1 MHIMQ
6 SNDCKA
12 HNIFILHVKFLN
24 KIMQSLSSKKKPS
37 SGSVTLRF
45 DNDILAQLRNES
57 NQKRIS
63 LNTLASQIFQSHVE
77 YDTYASRS
85 GMVSFPKSLLIKLM
99 EGLSEQEVQD
109 LSKYIAKNEIKDMTL
124 LLRKEYTLSSFLDT
138 IESWLRVSGFPYRR
152 DEEITDNRT
161 YTFIIQHDMG
171 KRWSMY
177 FDRLFKYVFE
187 DLNLRKYS
195 FDNTDNSVTFK
206 IQVEE

>member
-1 MHIMQ
+1 MQ
-6 SNDCKA
+6 A
-12 HNIFILHVKFLN
+12 
-24 KIMQSLSSKKKPS
+24 LSTEKKPS

-45 DNDILAQLRNES
+45 DNEILNQLRNES

-77 YDTYASRS
+77 YDTYAGRA
-85 GMVSFPKSLLIKLM
+85 GMVSFPKSLLIRLM
-99 EGLSEQEVQD
+99 EGLDEEEVQD
-109 LSKYIAKNEIKDMTL
+109 LSKHIAKNEIKDMTL

-152 DEEITDNRT
+152 DEEDIGDNRT
-161 YTFIIQHDMG
+161 HTFVIQHDMG

-187 DLNLRKYS
+187 DLKLRKYS

-206 IQVEE
+206 IQVEEE

>member
-1 MHIMQ
+1 MQ
-6 SNDCKA
+6 ALTSE
-12 HNIFILHVKFLN
+12 
-24 KIMQSLSSKKKPS
+24 KKPS

-45 DNDILAQLRNES
+45 DNEILNQLRNES

-77 YDTYASRS
+77 YDTYAGRA
-85 GMVSFPKSLLIKLM
+85 GMVSFPKSLLIRLM
-99 EGLSEQEVQD
+99 KGLGEEEVQD
-109 LSKYIAKNEIKDMTL
+109 LSKHIAKNEIKDMTL

-152 DEEITDNRT
+152 DEEDIGDNRT
-161 YTFIIQHDMG
+161 HTFVIQHDMG

-177 FDRLFKYVFE
+177 FDRLFNYVFE
-187 DLNLRKYS
+187 DLKLRKYS

-206 IQVEE
+206 IQVEEE

>member
-1 MHIMQ
+1 MQ
-6 SNDCKA
+6 A
-12 HNIFILHVKFLN
+12 
-24 KIMQSLSSKKKPS
+24 LSSEKKPS

-45 DNDILAQLRNES
+45 DNEILNQLRNES

-77 YDTYASRS
+77 YDTYAGRA
-85 GMVSFPKSLLIKLM
+85 GMVSFPKSLLIRLM
-99 EGLSEQEVQD
+99 EGLGEEEVQD
-109 LSKYIAKNEIKDMTL
+109 LSKHIAKNEIKDMTL

-152 DEEITDNRT
+152 DEEDIGDNRT
-161 YTFIIQHDMG
+161 HTFVIQHDMG

-177 FDRLFKYVFE
+177 FDRLFNHVFE
-187 DLNLRKYS
+187 DLKLRKYS

-206 IQVEE
+206 IQVEED

>member
-1 MHIMQ
+1 
-6 SNDCKA
+6 
-12 HNIFILHVKFLN
+12 
-24 KIMQSLSSKKKPS
+24 MQSLSSEKKPT

-45 DNDILAQLRNES
+45 DNGILNQLRNEA

-77 YDTYASRS
+77 YDTYASKA
-85 GMVSFPKSLLIKLM
+85 GMISFPKSMLIKLM
-99 EGLSEQEVQD
+99 DGLGEQEVEE

-152 DEEITDNRT
+152 DEDINDNRT
-161 YTFIIQHDMG
+161 HTFVIQHDMG

-195 FDNTDNSVTFK
+195 FDNTDNSIAFK
-206 IQVEE
+206 IQV

>member
-1 MHIMQ
+1 MQ
-6 SNDCKA
+6 
-12 HNIFILHVKFLN
+12 V
-24 KIMQSLSSKKKPS
+24 LSSKKKPS

-45 DNDILAQLRNES
+45 DNEILNQLRNES

-77 YDTYASRS
+77 YDTYASKA
-85 GMVSFPKSLLIKLM
+85 GMVSIPKSLLIKLM
-99 EGLSEQEVQD
+99 GGLSEQELEG
-109 LSKYIAKNEIKDMTL
+109 LSKHIAKNEIKDMTL

-152 DEEITDNRT
+152 DEDITDNHT
-161 YTFIIQHDMG
+161 HTFVIQHDMG

-187 DLNLRKYS
+187 DLKLRKYS

>member
-1 MHIMQ
+1 MQ
-6 SNDCKA
+6 
-12 HNIFILHVKFLN
+12 V
-24 KIMQSLSSKKKPS
+24 LSSKKRPS

-45 DNDILAQLRNES
+45 DNDTLNQLRNEA

-77 YDTYASRS
+77 YDTYASKA
-85 GMVSFPKSLLIKLM
+85 GMISIPKSLLVRLI
-99 EGLSEQEVQD
+99 EGLGEQEVED
-109 LSKYIAKNEIKDMTL
+109 LSKHIAKNEIKDMTL

-152 DEEITDNRT
+152 DEDKDNHT
-161 YTFIIQHDMG
+161 YTFVIQHDMG
-171 KRWSMY
+171 KRWSVY